1 MAFPL
6 IVIQQAAAL
15 LTRSGAAAALKKYGP
30 QVVKQARKYIREL
43 RDTERGV
50 SMKLGEKNL
59 SSKNLGDSININP
72 GVPLS
77 QVGKG
82 RGVMQGS
89 ASRYITQ
96 RTSDAV
102 RLADKGLGSPRR
114 GVPMMA
120 TKAQRNAAITSGR
133 KRVAGTGAVV
143 AAVAMS
149 KTQKDAKAKAKE
161 KGQKTYTWR
170 GKRYSVDG

>member
-15 LTRSGAAAALKKYGP
+15 LSRS
-30 QVVKQARKYIREL
+30 
-43 RDTERGV
+43 
-50 SMKLGEKNL
+50 
-59 SSKNLGDSININP
+59 
-72 GVPLS
+72 
-77 QVGKG
+77 
-82 RGVMQGS
+82 
-89 ASRYITQ
+89 
-96 RTSDAV
+96 
-102 RLADKGLGSPRR
+102 
-114 GVPMMA
+114 
-120 TKAQRNAAITSGR
+120 
-133 KRVAGTGAVV
+133 GAVV

>member
-50 SMKLGEKNL
+50 SMKLGEKN
-59 SSKNLGDSININP
+59 KNLGDAININP

-89 ASRYITQ
+89 ASPYITQ

-120 TKAQRNAAITSGR
+120 TKAQREAAIKSGR